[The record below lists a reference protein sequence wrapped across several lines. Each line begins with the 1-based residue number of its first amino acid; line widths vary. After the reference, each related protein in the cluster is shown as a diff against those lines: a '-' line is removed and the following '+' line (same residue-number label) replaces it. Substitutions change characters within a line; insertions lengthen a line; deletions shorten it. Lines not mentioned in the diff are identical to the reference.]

1 MLDPH
6 VWWPLFPLLLLVV
19 VVCLTWATVYAVR
32 RSHESRTIWL
42 QTGALACY
50 LIAAAA
56 AIASEKGLVP
66 SNTHRPFSLLVQVAI
81 LAILVLNWRK
91 GDRPLLALNAAAW
104 GAILADTALHFL
116 MVR

>member
-6 VWWPLFPLLLLVV
+6 VWWPVFPLLLLVV
-19 VVCLTWATVYAVR
+19 VVCLTWATVHVVR
-32 RSHESRTIWL
+32 GARGGRTVWL
-42 QTGALACY
+42 QVGALVFY

-56 AIASEKGLVP
+56 AIASEGGHVP
-66 SNTHRPFSLLVQVAI
+66 SNTHRPFSLLTQVAI
-81 LAILVLNWRK
+81 VAVLVLNWRK